1 MGLSWDSNVMGYG
14 VINMD
19 ILIEIIID
27 CWLVVST
34 ILKSMKVNGKDDIP
48 YMKWKNN
55 PNVPN
60 HQPDFSV
67 STKITVNV

>member
-1 MGLSWDSNVMGYG
+1 MGYG

-48 YMKWKNN
+48 YMKWK
-55 PNVPN
+55 
-60 HQPDFSV
+60 
-67 STKITVNV
+67 K